1 MPYGEKLKS
10 IKKERH
16 LTNAEISKIC
26 NVPIATVTRLFDE
39 KNLSGNFETFV
50 AIARGLGIS
59 LDELAGLK
67 QPDETPLPS
76 PVIETINSY
85 SELLKEK
92 DERISE
98 LKSQNESLE
107 KEKKTIRREKH
118 RIASVLFG
126 LVGVLAVGLL
136 IDLLNGHIG
145 HFRY

>member
-10 IKKERH
+10 IKTERH

-26 NVPIATVTRLFDE
+26 NVSLPTVTRVFDE

-67 QPDETPLPS
+67 QPDEQPIAS

-85 SELLKEK
+85 GELLKEK
-92 DERISE
+92 DKQISE
-98 LKSQNESLE
+98 LKEDVNRE
-107 KEKKTIRREKH
+107 RRDRY
-118 RIASVLFG
+118 RITSVLII
-126 LVGVLAVGLL
+126 LVCFMLYMLYKCHV
-136 IDLLNGHIG
+136 
-145 HFRY
+145 

>member
-10 IKKERH
+10 MKTERH

-26 NVPIATVTRLFDE
+26 NVSLPTVTRVFDE

-67 QPDETPLPS
+67 QPDEQPIAS

-85 SELLKEK
+85 GELLKEK
-92 DERISE
+92 DKQISE
-98 LKSQNESLE
+98 LKEDVNRE
-107 KEKKTIRREKH
+107 RRDRY
-118 RIASVLFG
+118 RITSVLII
-126 LVGVLAVGLL
+126 LVCFMLYMLYKCHV
-136 IDLLNGHIG
+136 
-145 HFRY
+145 